1 MSGVLGQ
8 GFLYHDQ
15 LKPVAELDGTGAVV
29 ARFVYGSGSLVPDYL
44 VKAGT
49 TYRIVSDHLGS
60 LRLVVDATTGA
71 VVQRLDYDEFGN
83 VTLDTNPG
91 FQPFG
96 FAGGLYDLHTR
107 LTRFGARDYDAETG
121 RWTAT
126 DPIRFAGGDTNLYGY
141 VLQDPL
147 NGIDSLG
154 LSDAIFFPELDGG
167 TIWLVANEERR
178 RPSGDDL
185 VLLTLPAGNNTTASS
200 KGPIAPGVY
209 PVHPPVSIDPE
220 GDINRDGVLDGVQY
234 GPYFFPISPVPGRTG
249 IGLHGGR
256 SGPQAKTLGC
266 IRVGNED
273 LTRLVEFNRLD
284 PIERIHIL
292 PRR

>member
-71 VVQRLDYDEFGN
+71 VVQRLDYDEFGQ

-96 FAGGLYDLHTR
+96 FAGGLYDRDTKLA
-107 LTRFGARDYDAETG
+107 RFGARDYDAETG
-121 RWTAT
+121 RWTAK
-126 DPIRFAGGDTNLYGY
+126 DPIRFAGGDANLYSY
-141 VLQDPL
+141 VLNDPVNL
-147 NGIDSLG
+147 GDAEG
-154 LSDAIFFPELDGG
+154 LSIVGWVVKLCRAVAQPQKIRKLGSIAEARTSRRQGKDVLAKNRQTAGAIERGAFPNEPKVKHKGHPLPNGDTGRPHFQTKDRPGHTFWGGVIGLAGSLLDPFDAI
-167 TIWLVANEERR
+167 
-178 RPSGDDL
+178 SGDLATDEEEAS
-185 VLLTLPAGNNTTASS
+185 LTSFEPASGCEE
-200 KGPIAPGVY
+200 APAAC
-209 PVHPPVSIDPE
+209 E
-220 GDINRDGVLDGVQY
+220 
-234 GPYFFPISPVPGRTG
+234 
-249 IGLHGGR
+249 
-256 SGPQAKTLGC
+256 
-266 IRVGNED
+266 E
-273 LTRLVEFNRLD
+273 
-284 PIERIHIL
+284 
-292 PRR
+292 